1 MYRAW
6 RSRQARALFR
16 GREPAL
22 AATSG
27 LLPRTV
33 SRKLLPMGIAQP
45 AITVLL
51 VDDHHLFRQG
61 LRAVLES
68 TGDVTV
74 VGEAS
79 TGREAYEMVD
89 LFKPNVVTV
98 DVTLP
103 DGDGI
108 AAAREI
114 LRRQPESRILML
126 TMHGNHFYVSQ
137 SLAAGARGYALKEQL
152 PNDIVEAVRMV
163 ARGETYVAPQLPQDL
178 GIPATPG
185 TRTASTAASLT
196 NPLNSLSPRERDIFD
211 LIVRGYTN
219 TTMAETLKLSVKT
232 IETHRAHINKKLRVH
247 STGELIRLAA
257 LHGLVAS

>member
-1 MYRAW
+1 M
-6 RSRQARALFR
+6 ST
-16 GREPAL
+16 E
-22 AATSG
+22 S
-27 LLPRTV
+27 PR
-33 SRKLLPMGIAQP
+33 
-45 AITVLL
+45 ITVLL

-61 LRAVLES
+61 LRAVLEATS
-68 TGDVTV
+68 DLTV
-74 VGEAS
+74 CGEAS
-79 TGREAYEMVD
+79 TGREAFEIVD
-89 LFKPNVVTV
+89 RLTPAVVIA

-114 LRRQPESRILML
+114 LRRQPSTRVLML

-137 SLAAGARGYALKEQL
+137 ALAAGARGYALKEQL
-152 PNDIVEAVRMV
+152 PNDIVEAVRAV
-163 ARGETYVAPQLPQDL
+163 ARGDTYVAPQLPQDL
-178 GIPATPG
+178 ALPPTGGGKAVDSNSSP
-185 TRTASTAASLT
+185 T
-196 NPLNSLSPRERDIFD
+196 NPLGNLSPRERDIFD

-219 TTMAETLKLSVKT
+219 TTMAETLQLSVKT

>member
-1 MYRAW
+1 M
-6 RSRQARALFR
+6 
-16 GREPAL
+16 
-22 AATSG
+22 ATED
-27 LLPRTV
+27 P
-33 SRKLLPMGIAQP
+33 RKL
-45 AITVLL
+45 TVLL

-68 TGDVTV
+68 TSDVTV
-74 VGEAS
+74 CGEAS
-79 TGREAYEMVD
+79 TGREAFEMLD
-89 LFKPNVVTV
+89 TLNPDVVTV

-114 LRRQPESRILML
+114 LKRRPECRVLML

-137 SLAAGARGYALKEQL
+137 ALAAGAKGYALKEQL
-152 PNDIVEAVRMV
+152 PNDIVDAVRAV

-178 GIPATPG
+178 GIPASPG
-185 TRTASTAASLT
+185 TRTPSASASLT

-211 LIVRGYTN
+211 LIVRGHTN
-219 TTMAETLKLSVKT
+219 TAMADTLKLSVKT